1 MNDENQNTQGFTV
14 SGNEIIM
21 PIDKYIESLQI
32 TIEDNEEDT
41 PDYSEDL
48 KAIRKDI
55 TAIKEHETS
64 VSENTVSENSIEW
77 FDPVDDWSLT
87 DKLLGLNFFLT
98 LFLFVCIYIGFFNR
112 KRF

>member
-1 MNDENQNTQGFTV
+1 MNENENSQGFTV

-21 PIDKYIESLQI
+21 PIDKYLESLQI
-32 TIEDNEEDT
+32 TFEDTGDDT
-41 PDYSEDL
+41 PDYSEDI
-48 KAIRKDI
+48 KAIREDL

-64 VSENTVSENSIEW
+64 VSENTVSENTIDWS
-77 FDPVDDWSLT
+77 DSVGDWSLT
-87 DKLLGLNFFLT
+87 DKLLCINFFLT

>member
-1 MNDENQNTQGFTV
+1 MNENENSQGFTV
-14 SGNEIIM
+14 SGNEIII
-21 PIDKYIESLQI
+21 PVDKYLESLQI
-32 TIEDNEEDT
+32 TIEDTEEAS

-48 KAIRKDI
+48 KAIRKDLS
-55 TAIKEHETS
+55 AIKAQEMQ
-64 VSENTVSENSIEW
+64 VSENTVSENTVDWS
-77 FDPVDDWSLT
+77 DPVGDWSLT

>member
-1 MNDENQNTQGFTV
+1 MNENENTQEITV

-21 PIDKYIESLQI
+21 PIDKYLEFLQI
-32 TIEDNEEDT
+32 TIEDSGENS

-48 KAIRKDI
+48 REIRKELS
-55 TAIKEHETS
+55 AIKEQETT
-64 VSENTVSENSIEW
+64 VSENTVSENTVDWS
-77 FDPVDDWSLT
+77 DPVGDWSLT